1 MRPAWDIGF
10 SVRAFAVTH
19 REVDEFEIVFSRS
32 KNQIEIAEWINFTEV
47 SAIGGDHFVITLAEY
62 LGPAQRVFDV
72 LAQKPGERQAEEF
85 VAKKIEEP
93 HGLLLHRI
101 DQANAV
107 DELRLARSPGFIE
120 SRQIFG

>member
-1 MRPAWDIGF
+1 MRPALDVGF
-10 SVRAFAVTH
+10 PVCAFTVTN
-19 REVDEFEIVFSRS
+19 REVDELEIVFGRS
-32 KNQIEIAEWINFTEV
+32 KNQIEIAEWINFTEIC
-47 SAIGGDHFVITLAEY
+47 AIGGDHFIITLAEH

-72 LAQKPGERQAEEF
+72 LAKKPGERQAEEF

-107 DELRLARSPGFIE
+107 DELRFAGSPGF
-120 SRQIFG
+120 